1 MKDLTKKDIKNIVK
15 DSNEEFLKEY
25 YLNDQGEANQVVAA
39 RKDNLYRYESFVQGA
54 KNSLDQIIEKAK
66 MDYGEGIIQ
75 KADLDFLIDDQ
86 MERARQAVEYVVS
99 SLMALRDQGIKPTET
114 SPIYPTSRYEE

>member
-39 RKDNLYRYESFVQGA
+39 RKDTLHRYESFVQGA

-86 MERARQAVEYVVS
+86 MERARQTVEYVVS

>member
-1 MKDLTKKDIKNIVK
+1 MKDLTKKDIKIIVK

-25 YLNDQGEANQVVAA
+25 YLNDQGAANQVIAA

-86 MERARQAVEYVVS
+86 CERARQAVEYVVS

>member
-25 YLNDQGEANQVVAA
+25 YLNDQGAANQVVAA
-39 RKDNLYRYESFVQGA
+39 RKDNLHRYESFVQGA

-86 MERARQAVEYVVS
+86 CERARQAVEYVVS

>member
-54 KNSLDQIIEKAK
+54 KNSLDQIVEKAK

-86 MERARQAVEYVVS
+86 CERARQAVEYVVS

>member
-39 RKDNLYRYESFVQGA
+39 RKDTLHRYESFVQGA